1 MNHKRT
7 VLAVRV
13 LAAANAVLWTAI
25 GVGWYG
31 ANGWAVGLW
40 PWPEAPM
47 TFVFLASIAGSIA
60 IIWATIAWTGEVA
73 ALSGVGL
80 NILVAGAGT
89 GAYLL
94 TLHLAAPAVA
104 ALAGAILGV
113 LLFIWAR
120 RQPVQDPRA
129 MPPWV
134 RAAFVAFTVT
144 LIVAG
149 GALTLQHQVFPWRLH
164 PSSMVLVGCIFLG
177 AAAYFAHAAAQP
189 GWAHAAPPLLGFLTY
204 DLILFA
210 PYLRMLSADNADAHS
225 YYGRSGAAS
234 INMTS
239 LSIYLSVLAASAVL
253 ALYFV
258 FVHPSTR
265 LVRRRAAP

>member
-1 MNHKRT
+1 M
-7 VLAVRV
+7 
-13 LAAANAVLWTAI
+13 
-25 GVGWYG
+25 
-31 ANGWAVGLW
+31 
-40 PWPEAPM
+40 
-47 TFVFLASIAGSIA
+47 
-60 IIWATIAWTGEVA
+60 A

-94 TLHLAAPAVA
+94 TLHLVAPAVA
-104 ALAGAILGV
+104 AFAGAILGV

-120 RQPVQDPRA
+120 RQPVRDLRA

-134 RAAFVAFTVT
+134 RGAFVAFTVT

-210 PYLRMLSADNADAHS
+210 PYLRMLSADSVDADG
-225 YYGRSGAAS
+225 YYGRSAADS

-253 ALYFV
+253 ALYFM

-265 LVRRRAAP
+265 LVWRRAAAMPLR